1 MIGGDT
7 RTAIEGGAQVAGP
20 EPGPTVGETRPKRL
34 GEGGGGGVILPNPQ
48 AIASLGVVD

>member
-34 GEGGGGGVILPNPQ
+34 GEGGGVLSCPIHKL
-48 AIASLGVVD
+48 LHHWEW